1 MLPFY
6 FKEAFRNIISGRPHS
21 FLNILGLT
29 LGLSCSLFLFKY
41 GQFEWNTDRFHEG
54 IDDMY
59 WATIRATPLS
69 EPRYMTLTDFFK
81 QEYSTFP
88 EVSTFTRIIQYN
100 DEKLEYQEQAIP
112 AQVLVVDSS
121 FLEVFDFPL
130 LSGDEGSVLYNPQD
144 LLLKLSVAKKLF
156 GEENPMGKEVLFR
169 GQRFIVAGLLGEW
182 PKNSSLDFEVLVP
195 HHAKRHWGRMG
206 LECVRLNAGAS
217 IQALNEEIEFAARE
231 HPQFPES
238 SIRFIP
244 FADSYFDNSVTSEDI
259 LRTGNLRNVYILLL
273 AATLILGI
281 SLFNYVNIFLALL
294 IRQSKVFGIK
304 KVFGAARRELSI
316 EILLQNF
323 ISSFLAVWLA
333 SILILYLTP
342 WLQRFT
348 SKPIALSFPEDLWLA
363 LLLIVGLTA
372 VLSIYPIIRIP
383 KLTSIS
389 LLQGKFTGLKGAD
402 FRKWVIG
409 IQFGISIILLIAAL
423 SFHRQTQFMLRRDLG
438 IERQHIIRA
447 GFDFQDEVNKIS
459 FPETD
464 NEEEWEAYQAQ
475 RREAQTRADVV
486 VSRVVNEIE
495 ANPNLSK
502 LSFGDTPLNTH
513 EMPWKNIDGGEYQTM
528 NGMSVTPNIKDL
540 FGFEVLHGRFFEP
553 EQDKSRDQ
561 KVVINERAMLHFG
574 FEDLTEA
581 RIANSYWGAEKSPF
595 RVIGVIKDFYYQ
607 HLSHPISPLVIY
619 YHDDREDSGYMMQVA
634 EGKDEEALAFLQEL
648 HKEANPGDNFSY
660 RYFEEEVE
668 EMYQEDQRIASIYS
682 LFTFVGLIIS
692 ALGLFSISLFEVQQR
707 VKEIGIRKVNG
718 ASTMQIMFLLLR
730 RFIRIILIAFLIAC
744 PFAWWG
750 INSYL
755 ENFAYRAPENG
766 LAYLIAG
773 LVSLL
778 IAALTLGGQTYQT
791 ASASPVESL
800 RREE

>member
-21 FLNILGLT
+21 FLNVLGLT

-54 IDDMY
+54 VDDIY

-69 EPRYMTLTDFFK
+69 QPEFMTLSDFFK
-81 QEYSTFP
+81 VDYSTFP
-88 EVSTFTRIIQYN
+88 EVSTSTRIIQYGN
-100 DEKLEYQEQAIP
+100 DNIEYQEQAIP
-112 AQVLVVDSS
+112 AQVLVVDST
-121 FLEVFDFPL
+121 FLDVFDFPL
-130 LSGDEGSVLYNPQD
+130 LSGDKEKVLRNPQD
-144 LLLKLSVAKKLF
+144 LLLKPSLAKKLF
-156 GEENPMGKEVLFR
+156 GEVDPMGKEIEFR
-169 GQRFIVAGLLGEW
+169 GKSFLVAGLLGDW
-182 PKNSSLDFEVLVP
+182 PKNSSMDFEVLIP

-217 IQALNEEIEFAARE
+217 IETLNEELEFAARE
-231 HPQFPES
+231 HSQFPES

-244 FADSYFDNSVTSEDI
+244 FADSYFGNSVMSTDI

-273 AATLILGI
+273 AGTLILGI

-323 ISSFLAVWLA
+323 LSSFLAVWLA

-348 SKPIALSFPEDLWLA
+348 SKPIALSFPEDILLA
-363 LLLIVGLTA
+363 LVLVVGLTIL
-372 VLSIYPIIRIP
+372 LSFYPIIRIP
-383 KLTSIS
+383 KLTSIT
-389 LLQGKFTGLKGAD
+389 LLQGKFTGIKGTD

-423 SFHRQTQFMLRRDLG
+423 SFHRQTQFMLKRDLG
-438 IERQHIIRA
+438 IERQHIIRT
-447 GFDFQDEVNKIS
+447 GFDFQEEVNKIS
-459 FPETD
+459 FPESD
-464 NEEEWEAYQAQ
+464 NEEDWEEYQTQ
-475 RREAQTRADVV
+475 RREAQARADVV

-513 EMPWKNIDGGEYQTM
+513 EMPWKNMDGGEYQTM

-540 FGFEVLHGRFFEP
+540 FGFTVLQGRFFDP
-553 EQDKSRDQ
+553 EQDKSRDD
-561 KVVINERAMLHFG
+561 KVVINERAMHHFG

-595 RVIGVIKDFYYQ
+595 RVIGVIKDFYFQ
-607 HLSHPISPLVIY
+607 HLSHPISPLVMY
-619 YHDDREDSGYMMQVA
+619 YHDDREDSGYLMQVA

-648 HKEANPGDNFSY
+648 HKE
-660 RYFEEEVE
+660 
-668 EMYQEDQRIASIYS
+668 
-682 LFTFVGLIIS
+682 T
-692 ALGLFSISLFEVQQR
+692 
-707 VKEIGIRKVNG
+707 
-718 ASTMQIMFLLLR
+718 
-730 RFIRIILIAFLIAC
+730 
-744 PFAWWG
+744 
-750 INSYL
+750 
-755 ENFAYRAPENG
+755 
-766 LAYLIAG
+766 
-773 LVSLL
+773 
-778 IAALTLGGQTYQT
+778 
-791 ASASPVESL
+791 
-800 RREE
+800 